1 MGILKTAMLGD
12 LKGFTLDDVNS
23 SVIRS
28 SAHATNSFAKGSKYL
43 RC

>member
-1 MGILKTAMLGD
+1 MGILKIAKFGD
-12 LKGFTLDDVNS
+12 LKGFTLDDVNL

-28 SAHATNSFAKGSKYL
+28 SAYATKSFAKESKYL